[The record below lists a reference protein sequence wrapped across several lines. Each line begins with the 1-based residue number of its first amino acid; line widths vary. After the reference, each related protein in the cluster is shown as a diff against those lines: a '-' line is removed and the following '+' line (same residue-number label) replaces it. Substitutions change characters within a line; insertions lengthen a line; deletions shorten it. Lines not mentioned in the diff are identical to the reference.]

1 MRIAIGAD
9 HAGFDLKQWLLAHL
23 GSAVDGVVDVGTHDS
38 NPVDYPDIARA
49 VGTAVSSGQADRVI
63 IVCGSGV
70 GAAMA
75 ANKLKGV
82 LAGTCHDTYSAHQ
95 GVEHD
100 RMNVLCLGARV
111 IGPSLALEIVHAFL
125 GAEFSNEERHARRV
139 GKILALERGP
149 E

>member
-1 MRIAIGAD
+1 MKIAIGAD
-9 HAGFDLKQWLLAHL
+9 HAGLELKQWLLAQL
-23 GSAVDGVVDVGTHDS
+23 GSTIERVVDVGTHDS
-38 NPVDYPDIARA
+38 GPVDYPDIARA
-49 VGTAVSSGQADRVI
+49 VGTAVSSGQVDRGI
-63 IVCGSGV
+63 IICGSGI

-125 GAEFSNEERHARRV
+125 RAEFSTEERHARRV
-139 GKILALERGP
+139 GKILDLERGWR
-149 E
+149 